1 MASQTYELTGAVTE
15 IVTKT
20 NDKIIFSLK
29 TTNGIGYRVECP
41 FFCPVAI
48 GDGCFLVVQVQD
60 SVKKYVRVVKP
71 PFVTLPMDKDNCI
84 QFFIRTLKGVN
95 FGAVSS
101 SKLYDELSKYAKE
114 LKYGEDFINH
124 KDSTKIFSYYAIS
137 NEDRYSGDGVISLL
151 TEISADYNSSKNEQ
165 IIDLLVGKNGESAG
179 NVVSKLKATMTR
191 AQARKLLDEWHNK
204 RSMRRL
210 YLLGLTRT
218 EIVNSNINLDDLYNI
233 CMDNPYKV
241 PSIIYEKCEKILNI
255 IGKVPLDE
263 QRFLGRINRF
273 IYDNANSKGW
283 SCTPNFIM
291 KKTYPLVES
300 YLKMKPEFLKE
311 YGLVLYKDKF
321 YTTHTFKVEKF
332 VSEYINKSI
341 EETCEIYESDKF
353 NTDNLIGNFYEL
365 KTLTDEQ
372 KLAID
377 GALKCRISIITS
389 GGGCG
394 KSTIIRE
401 ISRNLTIRGVS
412 HVVSS
417 FTGKAV
423 SRLHEIMKNK
433 NAITID
439 RYIMKVKER
448 KGNDPKFDVK
458 NVKHIIIDESSMVTT
473 ELFYRL
479 LQQLDSRVNF
489 TFVGDTQ
496 QIQPIGWGSIMK
508 ELIASGRIP
517 TFYLTKNQRIQS
529 SVKETSES
537 LTDIS
542 SKVNGEKLF
551 DRAILENANNLVNPK
566 RNLSTPLKFVQGSGF
581 YILNG
586 AKETVTN
593 IVKAL
598 HSKEY
603 KLSDFVIISP
613 YKQPLDDLNSIV
625 QDIYLPAESTFRYV
639 QPTANGG
646 RTWAVGDKVMMIAN
660 NYKINIFNGDI
671 GKVVGLDDNGVKV
684 KFEDEAEHLFKFT
697 KEGVADEDNI
707 SDVDEKSSSDE
718 LFVNYLAHSFAMTSH
733 KSQGSEYNF
742 VILYLE
748 SKGFGGSFLNINLL
762 YTSITRAK
770 QTVWVVC
777 DEPMLNRITMTK
789 SSVRYDGLSSMLCE
803 LKNVEKE
810 EILKPLTLN
819 PEFLTNI
826 NSSVSITQLHDDF
839 DEVDLYDLYADD
851 F

>member
-1 MASQTYELTGAVTE
+1 MDSITYELTGAVTE
-15 IVTKT
+15 IITKT

-29 TTNGIGYRVECP
+29 TSNNIGYRVECP

-48 GDGCFLVVQVQD
+48 GDGCFLMVQVQD
-60 SVKKYVRVVKP
+60 STKKYVKVVKP

-95 FGAVSS
+95 FGAVSA
-101 SKLYDELSKYAKE
+101 SKLYEELIKYTKE
-114 LKYGEDFINH
+114 LKYGEDFIGQ
-124 KDSTKIFSYYAIS
+124 KESTKYFAYYAIS
-137 NEDRYSGDGVISLL
+137 NEDRYNGDGVIPLL
-151 TEISADYNSSKNEQ
+151 TELSADYMNSRNEQ

-179 NVVSKLKATMTR
+179 NVVSKLKATLTR
-191 AQARKLLDEWHNK
+191 AQAKKLLDEWHNK

-218 EIVNSNINLDDLYNI
+218 EIVNSEINLDELYNI
-233 CMDNPYKV
+233 CMDNPYRV
-241 PSIIYEKCEKILNI
+241 PSIFYDKCEKILNI
-255 IGKVPLDE
+255 VGKVPLEE
-263 QRFLGRINRF
+263 QRYLGRINRF
-273 IYDNANSKGW
+273 VYDNASSKGW

-291 KKTYPLVES
+291 KKTYPLVEN
-300 YLKMKPEFLKE
+300 YLKQKPEFLKD
-311 YGLVLYKDKF
+311 YGLVLYKDRF
-321 YTTHTFKVEKF
+321 YTTQTFKVEKF
-332 VSEYINKSI
+332 VADYIDESI
-341 EETCEIYESDKF
+341 KETCDIYECESC
-353 NTDNLIGNFYEL
+353 NENNLIGNFYEL

-372 KLAID
+372 KKAID

-401 ISRNLTIRGVS
+401 ISRNLTIRGVG
-412 HVVSS
+412 HVVTS

-458 NVKHIIIDESSMVTT
+458 NIKHIIIDESSMVTT

-479 LQQLDSRVNF
+479 LKQLDSRVSF

-508 ELIASGRIP
+508 ELISSGRVP

-529 SVKETSES
+529 SAPELAFSDTTVPE
-537 LTDIS
+537 
-542 SKVNGEKLF
+542 GEKIF

-566 RNLSTPLKFVQGSGF
+566 RSLSSPLKFIQGSGF

-586 AKETVTN
+586 AKETVKS

-598 HSKEY
+598 HSKDY
-603 KLSDFVIISP
+603 KLNDFVIISP
-613 YKQPLDDLNSIV
+613 YKQPLDELNSIV
-625 QDIYLPAESTFRYV
+625 QDIYLPPESTQRYI

-671 GKVVGLDDNGVKV
+671 GKVVGLDDSGVKV

-697 KEGVADEDNI
+697 KEGVADEDNL
-707 SDVDEKSSSDE
+707 SDIDEKSSSDE

-733 KSQGSEYNF
+733 KSQGSEYNY

-748 SKGFGGSFLNINLL
+748 SKGFYGSFLNINLL

-770 QTVWVVC
+770 KTLWIVC
-777 DEPMLNRITMTK
+777 DEPVLDKITITK
-789 SSVRYDGLSSMLCE
+789 SPIRYDGLSSMLLE
-803 LKNVEKE
+803 TKNSERE
-810 EILKPLTLN
+810 EILKPLTIN
-819 PEFLTNI
+819 PEFVTNLS
-826 NSSVSITQLHDDF
+826 SSVAITQLHDDF
-839 DEVDLYDLYADD
+839 DEVDLYDLYADE